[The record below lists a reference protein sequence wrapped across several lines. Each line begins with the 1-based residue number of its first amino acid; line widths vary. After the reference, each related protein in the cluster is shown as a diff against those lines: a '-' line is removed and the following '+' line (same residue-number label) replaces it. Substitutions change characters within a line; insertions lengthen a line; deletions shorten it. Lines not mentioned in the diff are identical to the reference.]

1 MSYMLNANKGN
12 ILAKN
17 EVHFRG
23 GRQAEKCNNKHLLVG
38 KKGLVTV
45 NRFWPE
51 VCIEFHN

>member
-1 MSYMLNANKGN
+1 MLNANKGN

-17 EVHFRG
+17 EVHFRGG